1 MDNVKDV
8 FGRMRDFFLG
18 DDEDDQE
25 EFSEQGSS
33 VYVAN
38 NNQQT
43 ARTKTSANRSS
54 QSQEPPVR
62 QRQESSTPQSRPA
75 NKQENKQT
83 TSNRS
88 QQTRHNQ
95 QSDSNRQSQRV
106 QQQSAPTRQN
116 SETYNRQTQTENN
129 TRKSQD
135 KRMTNDD
142 KFSTIVIKEPRVY
155 GDVMEIATIVKND
168 ESVLVNFKTMDEYQA
183 RRSID
188 FFTGVVYTLDGDI
201 QNVGGQIFLLTPS
214 SVSVEASA
222 EMSLLARQNY
232 DDFDL

>member
-18 DDEDDQE
+18 DDEDEQE
-25 EFSEQGSS
+25 EFSEEGSTG
-33 VYVAN
+33 YVASSTSQQSDR
-38 NNQQT
+38 NQ
-43 ARTKTSANRSS
+43 TSSPKN
-54 QSQEPPVR
+54 QERPIR
-62 QRQESSTPQSRPA
+62 QRQESTTPNSRPV

-83 TSNRS
+83 IGSKS
-88 QQTRHNQ
+88 QHTTYNQ
-95 QSDSNRQSQRV
+95 QSDSNRQNQRV
-106 QQQSAPTRQN
+106 QQSAPTRQ
-116 SETYNRQTQTENN
+116 STETYNKPIQTENN

>member
-1 MDNVKDV
+1 
-8 FGRMRDFFLG
+8 
-18 DDEDDQE
+18 
-25 EFSEQGSS
+25 
-33 VYVAN
+33 
-38 NNQQT
+38 
-43 ARTKTSANRSS
+43 
-54 QSQEPPVR
+54 
-62 QRQESSTPQSRPA
+62 
-75 NKQENKQT
+75 
-83 TSNRS
+83 
-88 QQTRHNQ
+88 
-95 QSDSNRQSQRV
+95 
-106 QQQSAPTRQN
+106 
-116 SETYNRQTQTENN
+116 
-129 TRKSQD
+129 
-135 KRMTNDD
+135 MTNDD